1 MVGGSA
7 RALALAGAL
16 FLPAFLATPAPGHAQ
31 EKTELES
38 QRARLEKLQEEIRE
52 RRAQA
57 DRLGRRER
65 SVLGEL
71 REVERELGVTRQ
83 LLKTLE
89 VEIAAR
95 EREIARLT
103 RELARAHDRLV
114 VQRQIL
120 ARRLRSIYKLGRFGT
135 LEILLR
141 SDSFADALGRYEY
154 LRLIAEQDA
163 RLLRSIEG
171 LETRIRADR
180 AALAEARR
188 ELADRRAERLAQAD
202 GLEGAERER
211 RGMLQRV
218 QAERSEQIRAAEA
231 LEAETR
237 KIQELLAALER
248 RRAEREAARRRA
260 AATGRAPVAA
270 PRASTLTG
278 DLGNLDWPVQGEIVG
293 RFGRAV
299 HPVYRTEIV
308 NNGIDIV
315 APRGTP
321 VRAVGAG
328 EVAYADWNAGYGLM
342 VILDHDGGYYSIYA
356 HLESAGVA
364 VGQRVGKGAVIG
376 AVGESGSLT
385 GPRLHFE
392 IREGGQA
399 VDPIAWLKDR

>member
-1 MVGGSA
+1 MVEWAA
-7 RALALAGAL
+7 RALAVAL
-16 FLPAFLATPAPGHAQ
+16 LLPALLALAEPAHGQ
-31 EKTELES
+31 EEAELES
-38 QRARLEKLQEEIRE
+38 QRARLERLQDQIQE
-52 RRAQA
+52 RRAEA
-57 DRLGRRER
+57 DQLGRRER
-65 SVLGEL
+65 GVLEEL
-71 REVERELGVTRQ
+71 REVERELGITRQ
-83 LLKTLE
+83 LLETLE
-89 VEIAAR
+89 GEIAAR

-103 RELARAHDRLV
+103 RELAHALDRLT

-141 SDSFADALGRYEY
+141 SESFTDALGRYEY

-163 RLLRSIEG
+163 RLLRSIER
-171 LETRIRADR
+171 LERRIRADR
-180 AALAEARR
+180 VALAETRR
-188 ELADRRAERLAQAD
+188 ELAARRNERLAQAER
-202 GLEGAERER
+202 LESTERARREMLER
-211 RGMLQRV
+211 V
-218 QAERSEQIRAAEA
+218 KSERSEQIRAAEA

-237 KIQELLAALER
+237 KIQELLATLER

-260 AATGRAPVAA
+260 AAAGRVPEAT
-270 PRASTLTG
+270 PRVSTLTG
-278 DLGNLDWPVQGEIVG
+278 DVGNLDWPVQGQIVA

-308 NNGIDIV
+308 NNGIDIA

-328 EVAYADWNAGYGLM
+328 EVVYADWNGGYGLM

-356 HLESAGVA
+356 HLESAAAA
-364 VGQRVGKGAVIG
+364 VGQRVAKGAVIG

-399 VDPIAWLKDR
+399 VDPIRWLEDR

>member
-1 MVGGSA
+1 MVG
-7 RALALAGAL
+7 RAGRSLVLAAAL
-16 FLPAFLATPAPGHAQ
+16 LPALLAPGAARGQ
-31 EKTELES
+31 EEAELES
-38 QRARLEKLQEEIRE
+38 QRERLERLQGEIQE
-52 RRAQA
+52 RRRQA
-57 DRLGRRER
+57 ERLGRREQ
-65 SVLGEL
+65 SALGEL

-83 LLKTLE
+83 LLETLE
-89 VEIAAR
+89 IEIAAR

-163 RLLRSIEG
+163 RLLRTIAR

-180 AALAEARR
+180 VALAEARR
-188 ELADRRAERLAQAD
+188 ALDTRRAERLAQAER
-202 GLEGAERER
+202 LESVEGDR
-211 RGMLQRV
+211 RRMLAQVR
-218 QAERSEQIRAAEA
+218 AERSEQIRAAEA

-278 DLGNLDWPVQGEIVG
+278 DLGRLDWPVEGEIVG
-293 RFGRAV
+293 RFGRTA
-299 HPVYRTEIV
+299 HPVYRTEV
-308 NNGIDIV
+308 MNNGIDIS

-321 VRAVGAG
+321 VRSVGAG
-328 EVAYADWNAGYGLM
+328 EVAYVDWNGGYGLM
-342 VILDHDGGYYSIYA
+342 VILDHEGGYYSIYA
-356 HLESAGVA
+356 HLESAAVT
-364 VGQRVGKGAVIG
+364 VGQKVAKGAVIG

-392 IREGGQA
+392 IREEGRA
-399 VDPIAWLKDR
+399 VDPIAWLRDR

>member
-1 MVGGSA
+1 
-7 RALALAGAL
+7 
-16 FLPAFLATPAPGHAQ
+16 
-31 EKTELES
+31 
-38 QRARLEKLQEEIRE
+38 
-52 RRAQA
+52 
-57 DRLGRRER
+57 
-65 SVLGEL
+65 
-71 REVERELGVTRQ
+71 
-83 LLKTLE
+83 
-89 VEIAAR
+89 
-95 EREIARLT
+95 
-103 RELARAHDRLV
+103 
-114 VQRQIL
+114 
-120 ARRLRSIYKLGRFGT
+120 
-135 LEILLR
+135 
-141 SDSFADALGRYEY
+141 
-154 LRLIAEQDA
+154 
-163 RLLRSIEG
+163 
-171 LETRIRADR
+171 
-180 AALAEARR
+180 
-188 ELADRRAERLAQAD
+188 
-202 GLEGAERER
+202 
-211 RGMLQRV
+211 MLQRV